1 MGAYITFTA
10 VRNNFE
16 LAIAV
21 AIAVCNFPVPQA
33 VVGIINT
40 LWELPVLILLVRASL
55 RPKKK

>member
-21 AIAVCNFPVPQA
+21 AIAVCNFHVPQA

-40 LWELPVLILLVRASL
+40 L
-55 RPKKK
+55 